1 MSNPTFVQGPITFE
15 AAEKVEK
22 FTLVT
27 VDDDG
32 KIKPAGADG
41 AVFGAVTEVA
51 DPGSYAKPN
60 HVGVHYGPAA
70 VKLLVD
76 GGDATG
82 FKAGDAVF
90 AAAGGK
96 VAKTGTV
103 QVGVAVR
110 AGEGERVLTVLNS
123 LPTAG

>member
-15 AAEKVEK
+15 AAERVEK

-27 VDDDG
+27 VDGEG

-41 AVFGAVTEVA
+41 AVFGAVTEIG
-51 DPGSYAKPN
+51 DPETAAKPN
-60 HVGVHYGPAA
+60 HVAVHYGVSA

-76 GGDATG
+76 GDATAI
-82 FKAGDAVF
+82 KAGGAVF

-96 VAKTGTV
+96 VAASGTV

-110 AGEGERVLTVLNS
+110 NGEGDRVLTVLNN